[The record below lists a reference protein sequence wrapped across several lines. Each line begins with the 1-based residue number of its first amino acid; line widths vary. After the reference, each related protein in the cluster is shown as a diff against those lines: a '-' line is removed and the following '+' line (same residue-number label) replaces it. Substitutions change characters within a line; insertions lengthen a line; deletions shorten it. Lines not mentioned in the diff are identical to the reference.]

1 MKIQMNM
8 RRKMMNNL
16 VPQYTTDYISGVMS
30 LRKPQ
35 EKSLKILEDIMNSIN
50 VKKGMNLK
58 AALGGVHAMFPI
70 CSDFERDFMSLTF
83 ALATGV
89 GKTRLMGAF
98 ISYLYTN
105 HNIRNFFVVAP
116 GTTVYEK
123 LKKDLSDPSN
133 EKYVFK
139 GLGCFNKPPEV
150 ITDDEYRNK
159 PISIF
164 ESDIRIFIFNI
175 DKFNK
180 EASNMKKINEMIGE
194 SFYDYLSNLD
204 DLVMLMDESHHY
216 RAEKGMKAINE
227 LNPMLGLELTATPTV
242 TSGSIQIPFK
252 NVVYEYPLSKSIE
265 DGYTRT
271 PFAGTRKDINFSNFG
286 DEEIDKLMIIDGIK
300 LHERAKMELEAYY
313 LNNNTEENPIRKVKP
328 FMMVVCKDTKH
339 AKWAESFIKS
349 NELAGGYYKNKT
361 IIVHS
366 KQSGAE
372 SEENTKLL
380 LDVENYDNPVEIV
393 IHVNMLKEGWDVN
406 NLYTIVPLRTA
417 ASKIL
422 REQMVG
428 RGLRLPYGKR
438 TGNEI
443 IDAVYLTA
451 HDKFQDILEEAKK
464 GDSIFK
470 AGNMIKVEDIE
481 ENITRTQI
489 NIDLTS
495 NNEENN
501 AYSFGLE
508 KNENTDNLIDTTL
521 DYVKK
526 GVVEEVINSGNINIS
541 KKQKE
546 KVAKDVADKLER
558 DQYIGDAYKGNKLP
572 LQYFIEKAIEK
583 TNNKLKNRFI
593 PIPLLVVEDAGAIEF
608 GFLDFDLDLK
618 EFNHVPIDNDL
629 LIQNLGDSSDYKVIS
644 ADSIDLSDYNPK
656 KAILDILK
664 SKPEIDYEKCSDL
677 LFKLISQVTDF
688 YQNKY
693 DVDLMKNI
701 VVMNKK
707 DISDKIYK
715 QMLHDEHFYCE
726 DSSVRYTVTG
736 VREFNLQQT
745 YTWKSQLDLNQN
757 YEDNIKSI
765 LFDGIKKGV
774 FSSAK
779 FDSYPELKFARIL
792 ERDNEVINWLRPA
805 LNEFK
810 ITYNNGKKYVPDFV
824 VETQNSFYIIEIK
837 REDEIEEADVI
848 AKTKKAIQ
856 YCDIASGW
864 SRENGKRE
872 WRYVFIPSKEILDNF
887 SFSNLVKRFQR

>member
-8 RRKMMNNL
+8 RRKMMNKL
-16 VPQYTTDYISGVMS
+16 FPQYTTDYISGVMS

-98 ISYLYTN
+98 IAYLYTN

-242 TSGSIQIPFK
+242 TSGSTQIPFK

-300 LHERAKMELEAYY
+300 LHERAKIELEAYY

-489 NIDLTS
+489 NIDLTT
-495 NNEENN
+495 NNEKNN

-546 KVAKDVADKLER
+546 KVAKDVAAKLER
-558 DQYIGDAYKGNKLP
+558 DQYIEEAYKGNKLP
-572 LQYFIEKAIEK
+572 LQYFIEKAIET
-583 TNNKLKNRFI
+583 TNKKLKNRFI
-593 PIPLLVVEDAGAIEF
+593 PIPMLVVEDAGAIEF

-629 LIQNLGDSSDYKVIS
+629 LIQNLGDSSDYLIIS
-644 ADSIDLSDYNPK
+644 ADSIDFSNYNPK
-656 KAILDILK
+656 KAILDIIK
-664 SKPEIDYEKCSDL
+664 SKPEIDYERCSDL
-677 LFKLISQVTDF
+677 LFKLITQVTDF
-688 YQNKY
+688 YENKY
-693 DVDLMKNI
+693 GVDMMKNI
-701 VVMNKK
+701 VIMNKM
-707 DISDKIYK
+707 DVSDKIYK
-715 QMLHDEHFYCE
+715 QMLLAENFYCE
-726 DSSVRYTVTG
+726 NSSIKYTVAG

-745 YTWKSQLDLNQN
+745 YTWKTQQDLNQN

-805 LNEFK
+805 QNEFK
-810 ITYNNGKKYVPDFV
+810 LTYNNGKKYVPDFA
-824 VETQNSFYIIEIK
+824 VETENNFYIIEIK
-837 REDEIEEADVI
+837 REDEIEDADVI

-856 YCDIASGW
+856 YCDVASGW
-864 SRENGKRE
+864 SRENGKKE
-872 WRYVFIPSKEILDNF
+872 WRYVFIPSKEILGNS
-887 SFSNLVKRFQR
+887 SFSNLVKRFQK

>member
-1 MKIQMNM
+1 
-8 RRKMMNNL
+8 MNNL
-16 VPQYTTDYISGVMS
+16 FPQYTTDYISGVMS

-58 AALGGVHAMFPI
+58 AALGGVRAMYPI

-98 ISYLYTN
+98 IAYLYTN

-216 RAEKGMKAINE
+216 RAEKGMKAIND

-242 TSGSIQIPFK
+242 TSGSTQIPFK

-349 NELAGGYYKNKT
+349 NELAEGYYKDKT

-451 HDKFQDILEEAKK
+451 HDKFQDILDEAKK

-489 NIDLTS
+489 NIDLEM
-495 NNEENN
+495 NNEKDN

-546 KVAKDVADKLER
+546 KVASDVAAKLER
-558 DQYIGDAYKGNKLP
+558 DQYIGEAYKGNELP
-572 LQYFIEKAIEK
+572 LQYFIEKAIET

-593 PIPLLVVEDAGAIEF
+593 PIPILVVEDAGAIEF

-618 EFNHVPIDNDL
+618 EFNHVPIDDDL
-629 LIQNLGDSSDYKVIS
+629 LIQNLGDYSDYKVIS

-656 KAILDILK
+656 KAILDIIK

-693 DVDLMKNI
+693 GVDMMKKI
-701 VVMNKK
+701 VIMNKK

-715 QMLHDEHFYCE
+715 QMLLDEHFYCE
-726 DSSVRYTVTG
+726 NSSIKYTVTG

-745 YTWKSQLDLNQN
+745 YTCKSQQDLNQN

-779 FDSYPELKFARIL
+779 FDSNPELKFARIL

-805 LNEFK
+805 QNEFK
-810 ITYNNGKKYVPDFV
+810 LTYNNGKKYVPDFV
-824 VETQNSFYIIEIK
+824 VETQNSFYIVEVK
-837 REDEIEEADVI
+837 REDKINDSDVI
-848 AKTKKAIQ
+848 AKTKKTIQ
-856 YCDIASGW
+856 YCDVASSW

-872 WRYVFIPSKEILDNF
+872 WKYVFIPSKEILDNS